1 MRLYNLK
8 YSLYILSVSFRRS
21 WKAFIVLIVGLL
33 ITLVATVYTGKI
45 EVRGKK
51 KDFSLVCDEIR
62 TKIEIRLQSYS
73 FLLRGG
79 SAYAASSDTVSRKEW
94 HAFLERIKINKNLD
108 GVQGVGYAIMIS
120 PNQLQ
125 QHIKHIREEGFPT
138 YTVNPAGAR
147 EIYTSIIYIEPL
159 TDRNLRALGY
169 DMFSE
174 GVRRKAMEQSRDSDQ
189 AVLSGK
195 VTLVQETGK
204 DVQAGSLMYVPVYR
218 DKMALTTV
226 AQRRI
231 ALKGWVYIPFRMNDL
246 MNGILGQWDFDKLG
260 RIQLQVYDEKLSDN
274 SLIYN
279 SRTVNNQSLVFS
291 PGRTISLPIDFNGKQ
306 WILHLTQSRE
316 LYYLSSKVIIVFL
329 SGITI
334 SFLLMA
340 LSLALFR
347 TLEKAQQI
355 AEQST
360 RELKESEDRFKI
372 LLNSTAEAIYGL
384 DLDGNCTFSNK
395 SCIQMLGLDTPDQ
408 LLGKNMHELIHHSHA
423 DGGRYD
429 VNECRI
435 HSAFTEGLG
444 SHVDD
449 EVLWRPDGTCFPS
462 EYWSYPLYINGVIE
476 GAVVT
481 FLDITERKQSIEKIN
496 NARSEAEKA
505 NLAKSEFLSRMSHEL
520 RTPMNSILGF
530 SQLLEM
536 GDKLNTQ
543 QRRSIGYILS
553 SGKHLLNLINEVLEI
568 SRIEAGHIELLME
581 PVNINNLIREILGS
595 VQPLAMVRQIKLELK
610 SQSNNQFFVNSD
622 RQRLKQVLLN
632 LLSNAV
638 KYNIEGGSVIIE
650 TKKMTANEEGIVP
663 VRISIIDTG
672 SGISPEDLHK
682 LYRPFERIGAENS
695 TTEGT
700 GLGLAVVKKLIDA
713 MNGTTGVES
722 ARGQGSTFWIELP
735 ESKDLSKNLV
745 NTGIIKVLDL
755 TADLKKGTILYIED
769 NVSNIELVEQV
780 ISSHRLNIR
789 LITNTNGRQTVPLS
803 LKFKPDLILLDL
815 NLPDIQGDE
824 VITLLQS
831 EEYTKKIPVVVIS
844 ADAMPHQRERLLK
857 AGARG
862 YLTKPLDVPGFLL
875 EVDKWVG

>member
-1 MRLYNLK
+1 
-8 YSLYILSVSFRRS
+8 
-21 WKAFIVLIVGLL
+21 
-33 ITLVATVYTGKI
+33 
-45 EVRGKK
+45 
-51 KDFSLVCDEIR
+51 
-62 TKIEIRLQSYS
+62 
-73 FLLRGG
+73 
-79 SAYAASSDTVSRKEW
+79 
-94 HAFLERIKINKNLD
+94 
-108 GVQGVGYAIMIS
+108 
-120 PNQLQ
+120 
-125 QHIKHIREEGFPT
+125 
-138 YTVNPAGAR
+138 
-147 EIYTSIIYIEPL
+147 
-159 TDRNLRALGY
+159 
-169 DMFSE
+169 
-174 GVRRKAMEQSRDSDQ
+174 
-189 AVLSGK
+189 
-195 VTLVQETGK
+195 
-204 DVQAGSLMYVPVYR
+204 
-218 DKMALTTV
+218 
-226 AQRRI
+226 
-231 ALKGWVYIPFRMNDL
+231 
-246 MNGILGQWDFDKLG
+246 
-260 RIQLQVYDEKLSDN
+260 
-274 SLIYN
+274 
-279 SRTVNNQSLVFS
+279 
-291 PGRTISLPIDFNGKQ
+291 
-306 WILHLTQSRE
+306 
-316 LYYLSSKVIIVFL
+316 
-329 SGITI
+329 
-334 SFLLMA
+334 MA